1 MFRLRVPTDRLTM
14 VTQCAAAQLDMACT
28 VFLPEGA
35 TPTMLRRLKD
45 EGAIAKEVGKDYFE
59 CLAAAEKYAADN
71 EDV

>member
-1 MFRLRVPTDRLTM
+1 MFQPQVRTYRLTI
-14 VTQCAAAQLDMACT
+14 VPQCAAAQLDMACT

-35 TPTMLRRLKD
+35 TPTMLRRLQD
-45 EGAIAKEVGKDYFE
+45 EGAIAKEVGKDYFD